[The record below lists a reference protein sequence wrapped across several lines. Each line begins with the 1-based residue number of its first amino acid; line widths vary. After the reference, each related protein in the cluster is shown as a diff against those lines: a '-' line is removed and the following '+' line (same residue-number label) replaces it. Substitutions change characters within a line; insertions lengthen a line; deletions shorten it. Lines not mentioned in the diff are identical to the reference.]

1 MYLKTVVTSNLTKSI
16 SVKLGDLLLHTL
28 PSGDGPEHLSLPL
41 DGSSN
46 CQDFSAQPHLP
57 PCPPPLLCRPRW
69 VCNPPGGVH
78 EQVCFLLQ
86 LKSPS
91 GFRSDD
97 LFHPDSTCFS
107 SPHQTAA
114 CSSSQCM
121 ETECYRPPRSSP
133 SSTSTC
139 WPSTSRPQS
148 VRLSGASFSP
158 SSSFFFSWSSLPQ
171 LFHRPS
177 MFEQTP
183 HTGFNASSFP
193 SILL

>member
-1 MYLKTVVTSNLTKSI
+1 MYLKTEVTSNLTISI
-16 SVKLGDLLLHTL
+16 SVKLGNLLLHTL
-28 PSGDGPEHLSLPL
+28 PSGDDPEHLSLPL
-41 DGSSN
+41 NGSSN
-46 CQDFSAQPHLP
+46 CQDFSAQPHLSP
-57 PCPPPLLCRPRW
+57 SLPPLLCRPRW

-86 LKSPS
+86 LS

-114 CSSSQCM
+114 CSSSPCM
-121 ETECYRPPRSSP
+121 ETECCRPPRSLP

-148 VRLSGASFSP
+148 VRQLGANFSP

-183 HTGFNASSFP
+183 HTGFNASFYTSF
-193 SILL
+193 LF